1 MSPEDIVVMG
11 QIGAPFG
18 VKGWVKIFADT
29 EHPDSLFDY
38 PVWYI
43 ETPKGWQAFEI
54 ENAELHTKNLV
65 AKLAGIDDHNLAET
79 FRNRKL
85 GVPRSAMPEPE
96 EGEYYWSDLVGM
108 EVVNCQGVV
117 LGRIEDLISTGAH
130 EVLCVRAESES
141 GQGGSSGRER
151 LLPFIA
157 SVVKTVDM
165 QARSVCVDWQA
176 DW

>member
-1 MSPEDIVVMG
+1 MIVLARITGAFGLQGCLHVRPLGDDPMSWRAMSAWWLSASADAEESAWRPVKILDCRERG
-11 QIGAPFG
+11 QELLVAIEGVGDRTAAEALRGWWIGAP
-18 VKGWVKIFADT
+18 
-29 EHPDSLFDY
+29 
-38 PVWYI
+38 
-43 ETPKGWQAFEI
+43 
-54 ENAELHTKNLV
+54 
-65 AKLAGIDDHNLAET
+65 
-79 FRNRKL
+79 
-85 GVPRSAMPEPE
+85 RSALPATHED
-96 EGEYYWSDLVGM
+96 EYYWSDLVGM